1 MMSRK
6 ILNLVPNKV
15 QQDDFFFFF
24 FGICSVQVNSLCTI
38 FFFASVLMLLNEYG
52 PKTSIKAVDTG
63 NNRKSDSIHVLY

>member
-1 MMSRK
+1 M
-6 ILNLVPNKV
+6 
-15 QQDDFFFFF
+15 FFFFF

-38 FFFASVLMLLNEYG
+38 FFASVLMLLNEYG